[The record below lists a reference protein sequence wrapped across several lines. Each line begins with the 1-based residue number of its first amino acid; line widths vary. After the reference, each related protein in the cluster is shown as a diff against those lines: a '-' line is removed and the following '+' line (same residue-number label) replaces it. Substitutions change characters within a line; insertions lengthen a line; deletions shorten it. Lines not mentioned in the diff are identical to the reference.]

1 MVSTLVFDVDGMTC
15 QSCVRSATRALE
27 KVPGVSRVEV
37 TLEPPRATVEGEAV
51 DPARLRASVKG
62 KGYRLRDAGG
72 PAPAPASTQAPE
84 PAPGPA
90 PGPEPALAPAPAGD
104 TDVQWFDL
112 SGMTCGSCVSKVQ
125 RAVSQVPGVRRAD
138 VSLPRAMARVEAPA
152 GAWGALTS
160 DVVEAVRAAGYDA
173 RPRSADETEDVL
185 ALEADADRRRRTHLA
200 DARRRAWVAIAVTT
214 PLVALAMGGMAV
226 WHHPPPWAAWTQAAL
241 GTAALVA
248 GAPIFRGAL
257 ARARRGGANMD
268 TLVALGTL
276 AAWGLSATLLV
287 TASESGHLQFEAA
300 AVIVALVLTGRFLE
314 ARAHGRAG
322 EALRRLVELRPATAQ
337 RLLPDGRAE
346 EVPLSAVLVG
356 DRLRVAPGAAIPTD
370 GRVVEGASW
379 IDEALLTGESMPVPK
394 RVDDRV
400 VGGTHNGEGALLIE
414 AERVG
419 SDTALARI
427 VRLVAEAQGSKA
439 TIERTA
445 DRVAGVLVP
454 IVLTIALLAGVGWL
468 AAGAEAERALLA
480 AVAVL
485 VVACPCALGL
495 ATPTAVVVAIGRA
508 AGQGILVREARS
520 LEALA
525 EVTHALLDK
534 TGTLTG
540 GRPVVV
546 ATLPR
551 AGVTEDELVSL
562 AAAVEGHS
570 EHPLA
575 KGIVAERDRR
585 GLEATLAASDVVAD
599 TGGGLEGT
607 VAGARVLVGSPDWL
621 EERGVFPPPL
631 EALRDAAREQAATAV
646 VVSRDGS
653 VLGGL
658 LLTDA
663 PRPGAAEA
671 VAALRRA
678 GIVPML
684 LTGDAE
690 AVARRV
696 AQAVGIAPGD
706 VRAGVRPEG
715 KVAEVERLTATGARV
730 AMIGDGLNDAPAL
743 ARAHVG
749 IAMGTGAAAAREAA
763 AITLPGDDPRAI
775 AEAVRL
781 ARATLRTIRQNLVW
795 AFAYNVVAIPLAVA
809 GILPPMAA
817 AAAMAV
823 SSVLV
828 VTNSLRLATFVAH
841 RRPTP

>member
-1 MVSTLVFDVDGMTC
+1 MSTLVFDVEGMTC

-27 KVPGVSRVEV
+27 KVPGVARVEV
-37 TLEPPRATVEGEAV
+37 TLEPPRATVEGEGV
-51 DPARLRASVKG
+51 DPERLRAAVKG
-62 KGYRLRDAGG
+62 KGYRLHDAG
-72 PAPAPASTQAPE
+72 AAARSLV
-84 PAPGPA
+84 
-90 PGPEPALAPAPAGD
+90 GPEGEGAQARPHEDPPATREGGGALARPLLGADSSPD
-104 TDVQWFDL
+104 TDVRWFEL

-125 RAVSQVPGVRRAD
+125 RAVAQVAGVRRAD

-152 GAWGALTS
+152 ALAGEI
-160 DVVEAVRAAGYDA
+160 VAAVRAAGYDA
-173 RPRSADETEDVL
+173 RPRDDAHDDVL
-185 ALEADADRRRRTHLA
+185 AREVDADRRRLAHLT
-200 DARRRAWVAIAVTT
+200 DARRRALVALAVTA
-214 PLVALAMGGMAV
+214 PLVALSMIGMAV
-226 WHHPPPWAAWTQAAL
+226 WHHPPAWSAWTQAAL
-241 GTAALVA
+241 GTVALLA
-248 GAPIFRGAL
+248 GAPIFRAAL
-257 ARARRGGANMD
+257 ARARRLGASMD

-276 AAWGLSATLLV
+276 AAWGLSVTLLL
-287 TASESGHLQFEAA
+287 TGAPGHLQFEAA
-300 AVIVALVLTGRFLE
+300 GVIVALVLTGRFLE
-314 ARAHGRAG
+314 ARAQGRAG
-322 EALRRLVELRPATAQ
+322 EALRRLVDLRPATAQ
-337 RLLPDGRAE
+337 RVLPDGRAE
-346 EVPLSAVLVG
+346 EVPVAVVEVG
-356 DRLRVAPGAAIPTD
+356 DRLRVAPGASVPTD

-379 IDEALLTGESMPVPK
+379 IGEALLTGEAMPVPK
-394 RVDDRV
+394 RQGDAVI
-400 VGGTHNGEGALLIE
+400 GGTQNGEGALLIV

-419 SDTALARI
+419 SDTALAHI

-454 IVLTIALLAGVGWL
+454 IVLAIALAAALGWL
-468 AAGAEAERALLA
+468 AAGASGERALLA

-551 AGVTEDELVSL
+551 DGVTEDALVSL
-562 AAAVEGHS
+562 AAAVESRS

-575 KGIVAERDRR
+575 LGIVAERERR
-585 GLEATLAASDVVAD
+585 GLAPLAVEGVVAD
-599 TGGGLEGT
+599 PGGGVEGT
-607 VAGARVLVGSPDWL
+607 VDGARVLVGSPDWL
-621 EERGVFPPPL
+621 EERDVFPTAL
-631 EALRDAAREQAATAV
+631 ETLRAAALAQAATAV
-646 VVSRDGS
+646 GVARDGA
-653 VLGGL
+653 LQGGL
-658 LLTDA
+658 LLTDP

-671 VAALRRA
+671 VAALRAA
-678 GIVPML
+678 GIVPLL
-684 LTGDAE
+684 LTGDA
-690 AVARRV
+690 APVARRV
-696 AQAVGIAPGD
+696 AEAVGIAQGD

-715 KVAEVERLTATGARV
+715 KVAEVERLAAQGARV
-730 AMIGDGLNDAPAL
+730 AMVGDGLNDAPAL

-775 AEAVRL
+775 ADAVLL

-795 AFAYNVVAIPLAVA
+795 AFAYNLVAIPLAVV
-809 GILPPMAA
+809 GVLPPMAA

-828 VTNSLRLATFVAH
+828 VTNSLRL
-841 RRPTP
+841 RS